1 MSRTYSIKEYH
12 VKQLRAL
19 RNDIVKGM
27 SRQERKALDE
37 TKAALDEWQ
46 TWKTN
51 CKPLKGTQKRLV

>member
-37 TKAALDEWQ
+37 AQAAIDSWQ
-46 TWKTN
+46 TWKHN
-51 CKPLKGTQKRLV
+51 CKPLRGTQKRIV